1 MKNYFTHMMSKTP
14 HERRRHA
21 MQVAG
26 LATCLVFLV
35 WITTLGM
42 RFASTP
48 PQTAS
53 TDDPSQLAA
62 VAASA
67 AADSGQATLI
77 VATSTSS
84 GQASNSSNY
93 NNSPQ
98 Q

>member
-1 MKNYFTHMMSKTP
+1 MKNYIEHMKSKTP

-21 MQVAG
+21 MQMASVITG
-26 LATCLVFLV
+26 LLVVV
-35 WITTLGM
+35 WITTLGV

-48 PQTAS
+48 PQTAN

-67 AADSGQATLI
+67 AAQNGQATLI
-77 VATSTSS
+77 VASSTEDS
-84 GQASNSSNY
+84 Y
-93 NNSPQ
+93 VPQ

>member
-1 MKNYFTHMMSKTP
+1 MKNYIEHIKNKPP
-14 HERRRHA
+14 HERRQHA
-21 MQVAG
+21 MQMSGIITAV
-26 LATCLVFLV
+26 LLLV
-35 WITTLGM
+35 WITTLGV

-62 VAASA
+62 VAESA
-67 AADSGQATLI
+67 AEANGQATLI
-77 VATSTSS
+77 VASS
-84 GQASNSSNY
+84 SASNY